1 MNSERFIPGDER
13 ASLLFVRICNRIN
26 NGIYKRPDDR
36 RWMMF
41 LCLVLLCLVV
51 LFTGCER
58 RALTYYEV
66 TELHILVDWSQ
77 SGLAAEEENYGST
90 ILFYPRDGGTPHIF
104 QMGERTGETV
114 RLPMGTYDAIIFNRS
129 FNDFSNIAFR
139 GDSYET
145 LEAYARKVETRVDE
159 VTRVE
164 TRTIISSPDELAVAT
179 LEGFIV
185 TEDMLGNYSQTT
197 YGRTAA
203 SRTVEEETDEIYT
216 LRFVPKKLT
225 RKVAA
230 VLHIEGLNNI
240 RSATCCLSGVA
251 ESIFLATGR
260 TSANTVTQEF
270 EPSNPEFYPGSPFN
284 GTLSCHFEVFGLN
297 YVDNNNLYLEALLVD
312 GKTEFTGD
320 CTNVK
325 ITENEDGTGVIT
337 LTLKADATEK
347 VPDVKPEGG
356 SDSGFD
362 VDVDGWGD
370 DIHTDIPI
378 N

>member
-1 MNSERFIPGDER
+1 MNSERFIPGDEP

-203 SRTVEEETDEIYT
+203 SRTAEEETDEIYT

-240 RSATCCLSGVA
+240 RSATCRLSGVA

>member
-1 MNSERFIPGDER
+1 
-13 ASLLFVRICNRIN
+13 
-26 NGIYKRPDDR
+26 
-36 RWMMF
+36 MF

-203 SRTVEEETDEIYT
+203 SRTAEE
-216 LRFVPKKLT
+216 
-225 RKVAA
+225 
-230 VLHIEGLNNI
+230 
-240 RSATCCLSGVA
+240 
-251 ESIFLATGR
+251 
-260 TSANTVTQEF
+260 
-270 EPSNPEFYPGSPFN
+270 
-284 GTLSCHFEVFGLN
+284 
-297 YVDNNNLYLEALLVD
+297 
-312 GKTEFTGD
+312 
-320 CTNVK
+320 
-325 ITENEDGTGVIT
+325 
-337 LTLKADATEK
+337 
-347 VPDVKPEGG
+347 
-356 SDSGFD
+356 
-362 VDVDGWGD
+362 
-370 DIHTDIPI
+370 
-378 N
+378 

>member
-13 ASLLFVRICNRIN
+13 TSLLFVRICDRIN

-36 RWMMF
+36 RWVMF

-77 SGLAAEEENYGST
+77 SGLVAEEENYGST
-90 ILFYPRDGGTPHIF
+90 ILFYPRDGGAPHIF

-185 TEDMLGNYSQTT
+185 TEDMLGNYSQTP

-240 RSATCCLSGVA
+240 RSATCHLSGVA

-347 VPDVKPEGG
+347 VPDVNPEGG

>member
-1 MNSERFIPGDER
+1 
-13 ASLLFVRICNRIN
+13 
-26 NGIYKRPDDR
+26 
-36 RWMMF
+36 MF

-90 ILFYPRDGGTPHIF
+90 ILFYPRDGGAPHIF

-240 RSATCCLSGVA
+240 RSATCRLSGVA